1 MKLYR
6 YTSTR
11 FAVVLFFLLAV
22 WAAIFYYSMLDEIY
36 DSLDDGLEN
45 QKLLVI
51 TQANKDS
58 TVLHR
63 SEFGEGYYKIQ
74 DLTPQ
79 EAETY
84 RDTYVDTLMY
94 VIYEEDYEPYRMLK
108 SAFGRRGAFY
118 EIQVITS
125 MVEEDDLLANLFFS
139 LIFLYVG
146 LMVSI
151 VILNHYL
158 LKKTWLPFYQI
169 LDWLQKFRLDKPVP
183 IKKFD
188 TKIEE
193 FSLLNESVKK
203 LIERNT
209 AVYDDQKQFIENA
222 SHELQTPLG
231 ISLNKLELLV
241 ENFEHDPEN
250 LAIIASVMNNLL
262 RMTQLNKS
270 LLLLSKINNKQ
281 FSESPEVDFNT
292 LVAQVIED
300 FYEQAKFK
308 NISVSFRET
317 GRCLIRM
324 HPELARILITNII
337 KNSILHNHSG
347 GNVEIMVGEKI
358 ISVANSGNPE
368 PLDGRKIFE
377 RFQKG
382 KSSTLNTGL
391 GLSIVKAISELY
403 GFTVSYRY
411 HDKHIISINF

>member
-1 MKLYR
+1 
-6 YTSTR
+6 
-11 FAVVLFFLLAV
+11 
-22 WAAIFYYSMLDEIY
+22 
-36 DSLDDGLEN
+36 
-45 QKLLVI
+45 
-51 TQANKDS
+51 
-58 TVLHR
+58 
-63 SEFGEGYYKIQ
+63 
-74 DLTPQ
+74 
-79 EAETY
+79 
-84 RDTYVDTLMY
+84 
-94 VIYEEDYEPYRMLK
+94 YRMLK

-139 LIFLYVG
+139 LIFLYLG

-169 LDWLQKFRLDKPVP
+169 LDWLQTFRLDKPVP

-292 LVAQVIED
+292 LVAQVIE
-300 FYEQAKFK
+300 
-308 NISVSFRET
+308 
-317 GRCLIRM
+317 
-324 HPELARILITNII
+324 
-337 KNSILHNHSG
+337 
-347 GNVEIMVGEKI
+347 
-358 ISVANSGNPE
+358 
-368 PLDGRKIFE
+368 
-377 RFQKG
+377 
-382 KSSTLNTGL
+382 
-391 GLSIVKAISELY
+391 
-403 GFTVSYRY
+403 
-411 HDKHIISINF
+411 